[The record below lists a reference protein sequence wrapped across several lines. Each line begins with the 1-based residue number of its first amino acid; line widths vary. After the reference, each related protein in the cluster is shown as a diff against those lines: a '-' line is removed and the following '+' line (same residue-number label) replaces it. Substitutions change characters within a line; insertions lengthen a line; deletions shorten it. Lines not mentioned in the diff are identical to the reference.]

1 MVCSFAPHGALRL
14 SHFIMDNFFFVC
26 LGQTM
31 SLTFKGWW
39 EDLTK
44 FGVVNLQYFVWIL
57 ICWRLW
63 ELWRLGGSWWRNN
76 WRGEGWWWCQGANWQ
91 WVTGVGPKLQLFLW
105 CKISADGSTEGCVE
119 HMHKVAWIL
128 HSRFWVPYRPMWHA
142 LLPWPQGQSIFMEW
156 SLAWS
161 EVSGLSLSVS
171 DSAFSEK

>member
-1 MVCSFAPHGALRL
+1 
-14 SHFIMDNFFFVC
+14 
-26 LGQTM
+26 M
-31 SLTFKGWW
+31 SLAFKGWW

-105 CKISADGSTEGCVE
+105 CKISWWQHRRLCGTHAQS
-119 HMHKVAWIL
+119 AWIL
-128 HSRFWVPYRPMWHA
+128 HSRFWVPLQTHVACSATLASRSVNLHGMKSCLVW
-142 LLPWPQGQSIFMEW
+142 SIRVKLVCEW
-156 SLAWS
+156 LCFFWEMKSITFTVCSFYLQL
-161 EVSGLSLSVS
+161 VCLN
-171 DSAFSEK
+171 D